1 MHSFLY
7 NVAKTYYENIVNN
20 NDNDIRFSDIA
31 FIFPNKRSG
40 LFFKKELKNIAT
52 KNIFLPQIFDINSI
66 VLKNSNKVI
75 ASDIELLLTLYEAY
89 SEIKGEE
96 NKIEELHKFTN
107 LGFSL
112 IKDFD
117 EIDKYR
123 IDTDIFF
130 KNIEVY
136 EGIE

>member
-52 KNIFLPQIFDINSI
+52 QNIFLPQIFDIHPN
-66 VLKNSNKVI
+66 VLQNFKKVI
-75 ASDIELLLTLYEAY
+75 SRDKKLQITLYE
-89 SEIKGEE
+89 G
-96 NKIEELHKFTN
+96 
-107 LGFSL
+107 
-112 IKDFD
+112 
-117 EIDKYR
+117 
-123 IDTDIFF
+123 
-130 KNIEVY
+130 
-136 EGIE
+136 